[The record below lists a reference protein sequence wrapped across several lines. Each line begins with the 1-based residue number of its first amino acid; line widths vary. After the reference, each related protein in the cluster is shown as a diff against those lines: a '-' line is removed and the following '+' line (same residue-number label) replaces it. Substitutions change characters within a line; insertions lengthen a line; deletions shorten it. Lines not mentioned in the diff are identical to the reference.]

1 MAFSALF
8 WGEYRHSNFNAFWM
22 IDGNTLSRRTD
33 NSVQFVTIKWETEY
47 YNITF
52 FTGLDLNGI
61 YSPENGG
68 YAESTNG
75 FAANLSNETA
85 DPLKNELHYSA
96 FAYIY
101 YELNEKAMKDFK
113 IDNKKL

>member
-1 MAFSALF
+1 
-8 WGEYRHSNFNAFWM
+8 M

-75 FAANLSNETA
+75 IWIRVCGISQSFEVKHL
-85 DPLKNELHYSA
+85 
-96 FAYIY
+96 F
-101 YELNEKAMKDFK
+101 
-113 IDNKKL
+113 